1 MQNSFY
7 KEIITDHNLHPIHK
21 HEIDGSTIE
30 LEGIN
35 PSCGDDIILKL
46 RLENGKI
53 VDGGYVGD
61 GCAISQASADMMLD
75 LVIGKTEEE
84 GSAPP
89 CGYFSA
95 HDQGECYSGG
105 N

>member
-21 HEIDGSTIE
+21 HEIDGSTVE

-53 VDGGYVGD
+53 VDLTGKPCDEAG
-61 GCAISQASADMMLD
+61 ISGTAARSHRLPR
-75 LVIGKTEEE
+75 T
-84 GSAPP
+84 
-89 CGYFSA
+89 
-95 HDQGECYSGG
+95 
-105 N
+105 